1 MRKTR
6 QNPLSHTKWCI
17 HSVIWW
23 LTKKQQQKQKTKKL
37 TDKVMYW
44 QCYLV
49 SEKNTYDKIRC
60 HIPSGILRV
69 LFGEWEKHLRQN
81 PLSHTKWCTES
92 AIWWVRKTRQN
103 PLSHTKWCTDSAIRW
118 LTKTL
123 TDKVMYWWMRKT
135 LTTNSVVT
143 YEIPEWMD
151 ISTPGSLPRT
161 ATLVTQCNHCVK

>member
-1 MRKTR
+1 MYWQCYLVSEKNT
-6 QNPLSHTKWCI
+6 TK
-17 HSVIWW
+17 SVVTYQVVYSQCYLVID
-23 LTKKQQQKQKTKKL
+23 KKQQL

-92 AIWWVRKTRQN
+92 AI
-103 PLSHTKWCTDSAIRW
+103 RW

-143 YEIPEWMD
+143 YETPEWMD